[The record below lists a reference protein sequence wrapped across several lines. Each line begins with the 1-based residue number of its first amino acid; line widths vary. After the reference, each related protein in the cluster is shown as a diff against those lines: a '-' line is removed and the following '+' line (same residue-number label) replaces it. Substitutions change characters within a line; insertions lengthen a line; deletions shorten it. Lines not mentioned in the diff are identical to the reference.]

1 METESSAQG
10 AKLVIGNCGA
20 IWVAMMENV
29 VAFRPRDRIR
39 QDGEAIAALYRNLG
53 TATAEQLVTR
63 ALGELAL
70 TMSGLAA
77 QVRLH
82 DLADMARQLRRLQRM
97 AENLGMISLGL
108 VADDARSCLEDG
120 DSTAFGAVWARLMR
134 IAERSL
140 SADRNVADIS
150 V

>member
-1 METESSAQG
+1 
-10 AKLVIGNCGA
+10 VH
-20 IWVAMMENV
+20 WVNKMTNV
-29 VAFRPRDRIR
+29 TVFRPRERIR

-70 TMSGLAA
+70 TMSGLDA
-77 QVRLH
+77 QVRAR
-82 DLADMARQLRRLQRM
+82 DLADVARQLRRLQRM
-97 AENLGMISLGL
+97 AENLGMISLCT
-108 VADDARSCLEDG
+108 VSADASTCLQSG
-120 DSTAFGAVWARLMR
+120 DSTAFSAVWARLMR

-140 SADRNVADIS
+140 TTDKGVADLS